1 MGKIIKLWSFD
12 SFSNSVLLRR
22 INKIKLLSRD
32 RTYKYETRL
41 YMHLCFNECMN
52 VSLSMGVY
60 LCLCLLNKA
69 FGHH

>member
-1 MGKIIKLWSFD
+1 M
-12 SFSNSVLLRR
+12 
-22 INKIKLLSRD
+22 
-32 RTYKYETRL
+32 TRL
-41 YMHLCFNECMN
+41 GQNDARVSPNFNECVN